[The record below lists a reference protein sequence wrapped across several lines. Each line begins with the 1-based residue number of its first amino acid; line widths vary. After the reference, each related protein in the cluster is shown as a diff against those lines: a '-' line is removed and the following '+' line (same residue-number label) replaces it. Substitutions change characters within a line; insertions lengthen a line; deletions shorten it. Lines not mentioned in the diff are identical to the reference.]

1 MGNKFYTNVHRLRND
16 ILLRGYD
23 ENGYPVKERIRY
35 KPYLFILAKEG
46 HYRTL
51 DGRTADKKT
60 FDDMREA
67 REFIAQFKEIS
78 NFEYF
83 GMTQWL
89 YPFIFDNYRGEIK
102 YDSSKIK
109 VANIDIEV
117 ASDDG
122 FPDIQDALKEVTA
135 ICLRHNGFSHVF
147 GCGDFKT
154 NDEKIRYV
162 KCVDEEALLKAFLA
176 EWNII
181 DPDVVTGWNIEFFD
195 IPYLVNRITNMIGE
209 DEAKRLSPWNLLE
222 EKTVEMRGREN
233 QVFVPVGVS
242 VLDYY
247 NLYKKFTYT
256 QQESY
261 KLDHIAFVEIG
272 ERKLDYSEYENLLD
286 LYKNDFQKFIEYNI
300 HDCALVERIDEKLK
314 LLELVYALSFDA
326 KVNFADALTSVRL
339 WDVIIHNYLLERRVV
354 IPQFTPSGNDFSIV
368 GGFVKEPKIGL
379 HNWMVSFD
387 LNSLYPHLIMQY
399 NISPETYAGCLKE
412 VTGYDVDKDRIVTE
426 VLNGDFNNYEDYRGK
441 YAITANYGL
450 YKKEK
455 QGFLPALMEKM
466 YVDRTVYK
474 EQMIEVKKKYEE
486 KKDAALAMEISRLH
500 NMQMAK
506 KIQLNSAYGA
516 LANQYFR
523 WFDPRH
529 AEAIT
534 MSGQLSIRWI
544 ERNMNRYLNKLLGTK
559 NEDYVVASDTDSIYV
574 TLAPFVDRFF
584 GEKDKSVNIN
594 KIVQFLDK
602 ACTSRI
608 QPFIDKSYQELADY
622 VGAYQ
627 QKMFMKRESIADKG
641 IWRGKKMYILNV
653 WNNENVQYKEP
664 KLKTMGIEAVRS
676 STPAACRESIKKALQ
691 IIMVGT
697 QAELISFIER
707 FRSNFENLP
716 FEDIAFPR
724 GVNGMDKY
732 RCAANIYKKGTPIHV
747 KGALVYNYLVKKN
760 NIEKKFAPISDGDK
774 IKFSYLKIPNPA
786 FSTVISVPGILP
798 SQFELEKYI
807 DRDMQFEKSFLE
819 PIRSITSVIGWE
831 TEERSTLED
840 FFIYE

>member
-1 MGNKFYTNVHRLRND
+1 MTKFYTNVHRYRND
-16 ILLRGYD
+16 ILMRGYD
-23 ENGYPVKERIRY
+23 ESGYEVKERVKYR
-35 KPYLFILAKEG
+35 PYLFLPDKEG

-51 DGRTADKKT
+51 DGNRVEKKQ
-60 FDDMREA
+60 FESMKEA
-67 REFIAQFKEIS
+67 REFVSQFKEVS
-78 NFEYF
+78 NFDYY

-102 YDSSKIK
+102 YDPTLIK

-122 FPDIQDALKEVTA
+122 FPDIKDALKEVTA
-135 ICLRHNGFSHVF
+135 ICLRFRGFSHVF

-154 NDEKIRYV
+154 ADPNIRYV
-162 KCVDEEALLKAFLA
+162 KCVDEEALLKSFLA

-181 DPDVVTGWNIEFFD
+181 SPDVVTGWNVEFFD

-209 DEAKRLSPWNLLE
+209 DEAKRLSPWGLLE
-222 EKTVEMRGREN
+222 EKTIENRGREN
-233 QVFVPVGVS
+233 QVFIPVGIS

-300 HDCALVERIDEKLK
+300 HDCALVERIDDKLK
-314 LLELVYALSFDA
+314 LLELVYALSYDA

-354 IPQFTPSGNDFSIV
+354 VPQFAPSANEVNIV
-368 GGFVKEPKIGL
+368 GGHVKDPKLGL
-379 HNWMVSFD
+379 HHWMVSFD

-399 NISPETYAGCLKE
+399 NISPETYAGCIHKITPDDDKE
-412 VTGYDVDKDRIVTE
+412 RIVTNILDGE
-426 VLNGDFNNYEDYRGK
+426 FNSYDEYK
-441 YAITANYGL
+441 EHFAITANYGL
-450 YKKEK
+450 YKKKK

-474 EQMIEVKKKYEE
+474 NQMIDAKKEYEKTKSMELQKEV
-486 KKDAALAMEISRLH
+486 ARLH

-523 WFDPRH
+523 WFDTRH

-544 ERNMNRYLNKLLGTK
+544 ERKMNKYLNKLLGTK
-559 NEDYVVASDTDSIYV
+559 GDDYVVASDTDSIYV
-574 TLAPFVDRFF
+574 SLAGLVGTVFPQ
-584 GEKDKSVNIN
+584 KTPSIN
-594 KIVQFLDK
+594 KVVSFLDK
-602 ACTSRI
+602 ACEQQI
-608 QPFIDKSYQELADY
+608 QPYIDKSYQELADY
-622 VGAYQ
+622 VGAFQ

-653 WNNENVQYKEP
+653 WNNEGVQYKEP
-664 KLKTMGIEAVRS
+664 QLKTMGIEAVRS
-676 STPAACRESIKKALQ
+676 STPAACRENIKKALK
-691 IIMVGT
+691 IIMSGT
-697 QAELISFIER
+697 QEDLIVFIDQ
-707 FRSNFENLP
+707 FRRTFIKLP

-732 RCAANIYKKGTPIHV
+732 RCASNVYKKGTPIHV
-747 KGALVYNYLVKKN
+747 KGALIYNNLIKTL
-760 NIEKKFAPISDGDK
+760 NIGKKFPPISDGEK
-774 IKFSYLKIPNPA
+774 IKFSYLKVPNPA

-798 SQFELEKYI
+798 PQFELEKYI
-807 DRDMQFEKSFLE
+807 DRDMQFNKSFLE
-819 PIRSITSVIGWE
+819 PIKSITSVINWD
-831 TEERSTLED
+831 TEERATLEG
-840 FFIYE
+840 FFVYE

>member
-1 MGNKFYTNVHRLRND
+1 MGKFYTNVHRYRND

-23 ENGYPVKERIRY
+23 ENGYPVKERVRY
-35 KPYLFILAKEG
+35 KPYLFLPSKEG

-51 DGRTADKKT
+51 EGNRVDKKV
-60 FDDMREA
+60 FDSMKDA
-67 REFIAQFKEIS
+67 REFLANFKEVS
-78 NFEYF
+78 NFDYY

-102 YDSSKIK
+102 YDPAKIK

-122 FPDIQDALKEVTA
+122 FPDIQDALKPVTA

-147 GCGDFKT
+147 GCGKFKT
-154 NDEKIRYV
+154 DDPKVRYI

-195 IPYLVNRITNMIGE
+195 IPYLVNRITNLMGE
-209 DEAKRLSPWNLLE
+209 EEAKRISPWGLLE
-222 EKTVEMRGREN
+222 EKTIENRGREN
-233 QVFVPVGVS
+233 QVFIPVGVS

-247 NLYKKFTYT
+247 NLYRKFTYT

-272 ERKLDYSEYENLLD
+272 ERKLDYSEYETLLE
-286 LYKNDFQKFIEYNI
+286 LYKKDYQKFIEYNI

-314 LLELVYALSFDA
+314 LLELVYALSYDA

-339 WDVIIHNYLLERRVV
+339 WDVIIHNYLLERRIVV
-354 IPQFTPSGNDFSIV
+354 PQFTPSANEVNIV
-368 GGFVKEPKIGL
+368 GGHVKDPKLGL
-379 HNWMVSFD
+379 HPWMVSFD

-399 NISPETYAGCLKE
+399 NISPEMYAGCLMKVEGTPEEKE
-412 VTGYDVDKDRIVTE
+412 KIVTDI
-426 VLNGDFNNYEDYRGK
+426 LNGAFNQYDDYREK

-450 YKKEK
+450 YKKDK

-474 EQMIEVKKKYEE
+474 KQMIEVKKQYEQQKSDE
-486 KKDAALAMEISRLH
+486 LSKEIARLH

-523 WFDPRH
+523 WFDTRH

-544 ERNMNRYLNKLLGTK
+544 EGKMNKFLNKLLSTK
-559 NEDYVVASDTDSIYV
+559 GKDYVVASDTDSIYV
-574 TLAPFVDRFF
+574 CLAGLVDKVFVDKKPST
-584 GEKDKSVNIN
+584 EKV
-594 KIVQFLDK
+594 VAFLDK
-602 ACTSRI
+602 ACEQTI
-608 QPFIDKSYQELADY
+608 QPFIDKSYQELSEY
-622 VGAYQ
+622 VGAFQ

-653 WNNENVQYKEP
+653 FNNEGVQYKEP
-664 KLKTMGIEAVRS
+664 QLKTMGIETVRS
-676 STPAACRESIKKALQ
+676 STPAACRESIKKALK
-691 IIMVGT
+691 IIMSGT
-697 QAELISFIER
+697 QEELITFIDQ
-707 FRSNFENLP
+707 FRTTFSSLP

-724 GVNGMDKY
+724 GVNGIDKY
-732 RCAANIYKKGTPIHV
+732 RCAANVYKKGTPIHV
-747 KGALVYNYLVKKN
+747 KGALIYNNLIKTLK
-760 NIEKKFAPISDGDK
+760 IEKKFAPISDGDK
-774 IKFSYLKIPNPA
+774 IKFSYLKVPNPA
-786 FSTVISVPGILP
+786 FATVISVPGILP
-798 SQFELEKYI
+798 PQFEMEKYI
-807 DRDMQFEKSFLE
+807 DRDMQFDKSFLE
-819 PIRSITSVIGWE
+819 PIKSITSVIGWE
-831 TEERSTLED
+831 TEEIATLEGM
-840 FFIYE
+840 FGGE

>member
-1 MGNKFYTNVHRLRND
+1 MSKFYTNVHRHRND

-23 ENGYPVKERIRY
+23 ENGYAVKERVKY
-35 KPYLFILAKEG
+35 KPYLFLPDKEG

-51 DGRTADKKT
+51 DGKRVEKKT
-60 FDDMREA
+60 FGSMKEA
-67 REFIAQFKEIS
+67 REFVGEFKDIS
-78 NFEYF
+78 NFEYY
-83 GMTQWL
+83 GMSQWL

-102 YDSSKIK
+102 YDVTKIK

-122 FPDIQDALKEVTA
+122 FPDIQDALKEITA

-147 GCGDFKT
+147 GCGKFKT
-154 NDEKIRYV
+154 NDPNVRYV
-162 KCVDEEALLKAFLA
+162 KCVDEAALLKAFIA

-181 DPDVVTGWNIEFFD
+181 EPDVVTGWNIEFFD
-195 IPYLVNRITNMIGE
+195 IPYLVNRITNILDE
-209 DEAKRLSPWNLLE
+209 DEAKRLSPWEILE
-222 EKTVEMRGREN
+222 EKTIESRGREN
-233 QVFVPVGVS
+233 QVYTPVGVS

-314 LLELVYALSFDA
+314 LLELVYALSYDA
-326 KVNFADALTSVRL
+326 KVNYSDALTSVRL
-339 WDVIIHNYLLERRVV
+339 WDVIIHNYLLERRIVV
-354 IPQFTPSGNDFSIV
+354 PQFTPSANEVNIV
-368 GGFVKEPKIGL
+368 GGHVKEPQIGL
-379 HNWMVSFD
+379 SKWMVSFD

-399 NISPETYAGCLKE
+399 NISPETYAGCLKKVAGDPE
-412 VTGYDVDKDRIVTE
+412 DKEKIVTGI
-426 VLNGDFNNYEDYRGK
+426 LNGAFNEYDEYREE

-450 YKKEK
+450 YRKKK

-474 EQMIEVKKKYEE
+474 NQMIEVKKQYEQQKTE
-486 KKDAALAMEISRLH
+486 ELSKEIARLH

-523 WFDPRH
+523 WFDTRH

-544 ERNMNRYLNKLLGTK
+544 ENKMNKFLNKLLGTK
-559 NEDYVVASDTDSIYV
+559 GIDYVVASDTDSIYV
-574 TLAPFVDRFF
+574 SLAGLVDKVFT
-584 GEKDKSVNIN
+584 EKNPSLN
-594 KIVQFLDK
+594 KVVTFLDK
-602 ACTSRI
+602 ACDKTI
-608 QPFIDKSYQELADY
+608 QPFIDKSYAELAEY
-622 VGAYQ
+622 VGAFQ
-627 QKMFMKRESIADKG
+627 QKMLMKRESIADKG

-653 WNNENVQYKEP
+653 FNNEGVQYKEP
-664 KLKTMGIEAVRS
+664 QLKTMGIETVRS
-676 STPAACRESIKKALQ
+676 STPAACRENIKKALK
-691 IIMVGT
+691 IIMSGT
-697 QAELISFIER
+697 QEDLIVFINQ
-707 FRSNFENLP
+707 FRRDFDELP

-724 GVNGMDKY
+724 GVNGMNKY
-732 RCAANIYKKGTPIHV
+732 RCAASIYKKGSPIHV
-747 KGALVYNYLVKKN
+747 KGALVYNNLIKTLK
-760 NIEKKFAPISDGDK
+760 IEKKFPPISDGDK
-774 IKFSYLKIPNPA
+774 IKFSYLKVPNPV

-798 SQFELEKYI
+798 PKFELEKYI
-807 DRDMQFEKSFLE
+807 DRDMQFNKSFLE
-819 PIRSITSVIGWE
+819 PIKSITSVIGWE
-831 TEERSTLED
+831 TEERSTLEGL
-840 FFIYE
+840 FIYE

>member
-1 MGNKFYTNVHRLRND
+1 MGKFYTNVHRHRND

-23 ENGYPVKERIRY
+23 EDGYAVKERVRY
-35 KPYLFILAKEG
+35 KPYLFIPAKEG

-51 DGRTADKKT
+51 DGRTVDKKV
-60 FDDMREA
+60 FESMKEA
-67 REFIAQFKEIS
+67 REFVGEFKEVS

-102 YDSSKIK
+102 YDPTKIK

-154 NDEKIRYV
+154 KDKNVRYV

-181 DPDVVTGWNIEFFD
+181 EPDVVTGWYIEFFD
-195 IPYLVNRITNMIGE
+195 IPYLVNRISNILGE

-222 EKTVEMRGREN
+222 EKTIEIRGREN
-233 QVFVPVGVS
+233 QVFIPVGVA
-242 VLDYY
+242 VLDYQ
-247 NLYKKFTYT
+247 NLYKKFTYV

-272 ERKLDYSEYENLLD
+272 ERKLDYSEYESLLE
-286 LYKNDFQKFIEYNI
+286 LYKNDYQKFIEYNI
-300 HDCALVERIDEKLK
+300 HDCALVERIDDKLK
-314 LLELVYALSFDA
+314 LMELVYALSYDA
-326 KVNFADALTSVRL
+326 KVNYSDALTSVRL

-354 IPQFTPSGNDFSIV
+354 VPQFTPSANEVNIV
-368 GGFVKEPKIGL
+368 GGHVKEPQIGL
-379 HNWMVSFD
+379 HDWMVSFD

-412 VTGYDVDKDRIVTE
+412 VSGTPEDKEKIVTE
-426 VLNGDFNNYEDYRGK
+426 ILKGDFNHYDEYREK
-441 YAITANYGL
+441 YTITANYGL
-450 YKKEK
+450 YKKKK

-474 EQMIEVKKKYEE
+474 KEMIEVKKQYEE
-486 KKDAALAMEISRLH
+486 TKSLELQKEIARLH

-523 WFDPRH
+523 WFDTRH

-544 ERNMNRYLNKLLGTK
+544 ESRMNKFLNKLLGK
-559 NEDYVVASDTDSIYV
+559 KGIDYVVAADTDSIYV
-574 TLAPFVDRFF
+574 CLAGLVDTVFS
-584 GEKDKSVNIN
+584 KKTPSALKVVD
-594 KIVQFLDK
+594 FLDK
-602 ACTSRI
+602 ACEKQI
-608 QPFIDKSYQELADY
+608 QPFIDKSYQELAEY
-622 VGAYQ
+622 VGAFQ

-653 WNNENVQYKEP
+653 WNNEGVQYKEP
-664 KLKTMGIEAVRS
+664 QLKTMGIETVRS
-676 STPAACRESIKKALQ
+676 STPAACRENLKKALK
-691 IIMVGT
+691 IIMTGT
-697 QAELISFIER
+697 QEELINFIDQ
-707 FRSNFENLP
+707 FRRTFETLP

-724 GVNGMDKY
+724 GVKGLHKY
-732 RCAANIYKKGTPIHV
+732 RCAAHIYKKGTPIHV
-747 KGALVYNYLVKKN
+747 KGSLIYNNLINEHK
-760 NIEKKFAPISDGDK
+760 IEKKFPLISDGDK
-774 IKFSYLKIPNPA
+774 IKFSYLKIPNPV
-786 FSTVISVPGILP
+786 FSKVISVPGILP
-798 SQFELEKYI
+798 PQFELEKYI
-807 DRDMQFEKSFLE
+807 DRDMQFDKSFLE
-819 PIRSITSVIGWE
+819 PIKSITSVIGWE
-831 TEERSTLED
+831 TEERATLEG